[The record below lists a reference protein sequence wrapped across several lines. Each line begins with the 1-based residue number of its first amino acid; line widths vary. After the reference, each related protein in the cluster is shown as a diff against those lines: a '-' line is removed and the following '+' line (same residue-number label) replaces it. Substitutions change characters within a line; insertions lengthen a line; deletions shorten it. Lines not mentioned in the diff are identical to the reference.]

1 MDMSDQGATSES
13 SSTPRGRS
21 FVWLG
26 VVLAAAVVWGVMR
39 TGEPGEPPGDDPTEL
54 LPAGAAAGFNLLFVT
69 IDTTRPDHLGCYG
82 DAGAR
87 TPALDALAERGVRFA
102 DATVHVP
109 LTLPS
114 HATMLTGRYPPAI
127 GVRTN
132 GDVLSDRHATLAEV
146 LSSNGY
152 ATAAFV
158 ATYVL
163 DKRWGLAQGFDTYDF
178 RIGVDDVRGADSLMG
193 ERKANEVSD
202 SVLAWL
208 KKRKASGDDQP
219 FFAWVHYYDPH
230 HPYVGPQPLV
240 DRFTDRS
247 HPTYDAEIALVDI
260 QLERIFDRLR
270 REGLWEKTLVVVA
283 TDHGESLGDI
293 AEAFHGIFLYETT
306 MRAALLFSNPRLFER
321 GFVVRDRV
329 VGLVDIFP
337 SILHALGIA
346 DETRLD
352 GENMFAPADPERAIY
367 IETRFPSQNSCRP
380 LYGLRRHHDKYI
392 AAVTPEYFDLRSD
405 PHERANLH
413 DTERATAAQLAEQLA
428 DMREQWNDTESAPAT
443 TLDPEARRR
452 LEALGYAGDAAQDFD
467 ELPDCK
473 EHIEVINAMSEVTR
487 LKALERFD
495 EAIELARE
503 VASESGC
510 WYPPYKNLA
519 DTYRDSGAPE
529 EARAVFEDYLNTN
542 SCPPTA
548 ETLYHFSVLLF
559 LDLDDAEAALAQLA
573 AAEAIDPNLGVVY
586 MFRAEIFIAQGRNE
600 EALQQYDEAIRRDPA
615 RVADDAK
622 MRRRALRE
630 EMAKPDE

>member
-1 MDMSDQGATSES
+1 MADQGAPSES
-13 SSTPRGRS
+13 RSTPRGRS
-21 FVWLG
+21 FVWMG

-54 LPAGAAAGFNLLFVT
+54 LPARAATGFNLLFVT

-178 RIGVDDVRGADSLMG
+178 HIGVDDVRGADSLMG

-306 MRAALLFSNPRLFER
+306 MRAALLFPIR
-321 GFVVRDRV
+321 GFSSA
-329 VGLVDIFP
+329 G
-337 SILHALGIA
+337 SW
-346 DETRLD
+346 
-352 GENMFAPADPERAIY
+352 
-367 IETRFPSQNSCRP
+367 S
-380 LYGLRRHHDKYI
+380 
-392 AAVTPEYFDLRSD
+392 
-405 PHERANLH
+405 
-413 DTERATAAQLAEQLA
+413 ATAWSGWWIFFRRSCTPWGSPTKRMLTV
-428 DMREQWNDTESAPAT
+428 RTCS
-443 TLDPEARRR
+443 RR
-452 LEALGYAGDAAQDFD
+452 LTPSGLFTLKRGFPVRIHVARCMACAGTT
-467 ELPDCK
+467 
-473 EHIEVINAMSEVTR
+473 IST
-487 LKALERFD
+487 
-495 EAIELARE
+495 
-503 VASESGC
+503 S
-510 WYPPYKNLA
+510 
-519 DTYRDSGAPE
+519 
-529 EARAVFEDYLNTN
+529 
-542 SCPPTA
+542 
-548 ETLYHFSVLLF
+548 
-559 LDLDDAEAALAQLA
+559 
-573 AAEAIDPNLGVVY
+573 
-586 MFRAEIFIAQGRNE
+586 
-600 EALQQYDEAIRRDPA
+600 RR
-615 RVADDAK
+615 
-622 MRRRALRE
+622 
-630 EMAKPDE
+630 